1 MKTGKFFSF
10 CAFLLACLS
19 GCTPGDLSDAQK
31 ESFIKFYGSYQFD
44 VGHDVLVLPDDAG
57 YALTGTATKIDSV
70 QRMVL
75 IITDIFGNYSGE
87 AHFFGGD
94 IASAG
99 NALAVTNDG
108 FILAGSV
115 SDTLA
120 NGNVQKDAFIVKTDR
135 EGEEVWSRAYGSSLN
150 EELYDI
156 LPVAGGGYL
165 AAGYKYQG
173 GQKDLWVFLTD
184 PNGNLLYQLTG
195 ENQNND
201 DEAVSLLEVPGG
213 FLCACTYDD
222 GLLNG
227 LDMVVLLLNSSCITI
242 DTKAFG
248 TAADDVARC
257 LVKADDSY
265 YLLGYTENTT
275 AETQI
280 YSFDLD
286 NGSISEGVK
295 FATISVPGIDHTGEK
310 MVLTAGGGLAVTGT
324 ITNAENKDIFL
335 QLYPKGSDA
344 ARFYFG
350 ETGNQTGNGIAATP
364 DGGVIITGGNNYE
377 GNSMITLI
385 KTKESGQL

>member
-1 MKTGKFFSF
+1 MKTGIIITLCSLLLVFLFS
-10 CAFLLACLS
+10 
-19 GCTPGDLSDAQK
+19 CTPGELSDAQK

-44 VGHDVLVLPDDAG
+44 VGRDVLVLPDDAG

-75 IITDIFGNYSGE
+75 IITDIFGNYSGD

-99 NALAVTNDG
+99 NALAATDNG

-150 EELYDI
+150 EELFDI
-156 LPVAGGGYL
+156 LPVTGGGYL

-184 PNGNLLYQLTG
+184 DNGNLLYQLTG
-195 ENQNND
+195 ENQTSD

-227 LDMVVLLLNSSCITI
+227 LDMVVLLLNSSCITL

-248 TAADDVARC
+248 TAADDVARY
-257 LVKADDSY
+257 LVKTDDGY
-265 YLLGYTENTT
+265 YLLGYTENTST
-275 AETQI
+275 ETQI
-280 YSFDLD
+280 YSFDLI
-286 NGSISEGVK
+286 NGTISDGVK
-295 FATISVPGIDHTGEK
+295 FATISTTGIDLTGEK
-310 MVLTAGGGLAVTGT
+310 MVITAGGSLAVTGT

-335 QLYPKGSDA
+335 QLYPEGSDA
-344 ARFYFG
+344 IRLYFG

-364 DGGVIITGGNNYE
+364 DGGVIITGGNSYE
-377 GNSMITLI
+377 GNSMITLV
-385 KTKESGQL
+385 KTKENGQL